1 MPGSSAK
8 NYHVNGDKMV
18 IGGVL
23 NIVGEGQIQKN
34 GVPIDIGGGGSTSVS
49 WSDVTGKP
57 AVIAA
62 GADQATARA
71 AIGAG
76 TSSLVLGTTGT
87 TAAAGNHT
95 HAAATTGADG
105 FMSSADKTKLNGVA
119 ANAVDAAGAVA
130 AMKAKAQIAALTPI
144 ADPATADAPT
154 VATLLN
160 SVIAALKA

>member
-1 MPGSSAK
+1 M
-8 NYHVNGDKMV
+8 
-18 IGGVL
+18 
-23 NIVGEGQIQKN
+23 
-34 GVPIDIGGGGSTSVS
+34 S

-95 HAAATTGADG
+95 HAAATTGAAG
-105 FMSSADKTKLNGVA
+105 FLSAADKTKLDGIA